1 MALILN
7 HILVPKAN
15 HIVYQ
20 AILKNDDAVLV
31 MRTSDGGH
39 VSHYHYLKTFCN
51 VYDYGVNKDEEI
63 DYEEIERKCQI
74 YHPKLVIAGASSYP
88 RNIDYKKFLL
98 YVKSIMRIY

>member
-1 MALILN
+1 
-7 HILVPKAN
+7 
-15 HIVYQ
+15 
-20 AILKNDDAVLV
+20 